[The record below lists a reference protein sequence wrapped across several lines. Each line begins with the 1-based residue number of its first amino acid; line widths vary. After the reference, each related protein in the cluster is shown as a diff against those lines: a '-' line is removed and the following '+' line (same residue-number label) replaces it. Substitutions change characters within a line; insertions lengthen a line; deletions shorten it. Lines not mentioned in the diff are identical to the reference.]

1 MIITNLDSNV
11 INTCKINYCNKITNL
26 TSNAKSTTTGK
37 YWPKN
42 NSRVKAAKFIKYN
55 KNKRFTLDLKYNI

>member
-1 MIITNLDSNV
+1 MIITNLNSNV

-26 TSNAKSTTTGK
+26 TSNTKSTTTSK

-42 NSRVKAAKFIKYN
+42 NYRVKAAKFIKYN